1 MLVKWL
7 KKTGNGS
14 AAATV
19 NYMLGKDRARA
30 GAIAIGGV
38 ARVERTAKLAD
49 SLKHKHKYA
58 VGVLTFEEAPDQ
70 ISTDAK
76 MQIMDSFEQTIF
88 AGLDREQY
96 DIAWIEHRDKGRLE
110 LNFIIPKVELRSG
123 RAMNPYL
130 HGKDTPLIDSWK
142 NIINNQYGLTD
153 PNDPAKRHTTTHHQR
168 LPKDKKELAS
178 AIDESITLAITAG
191 TVKDRAAI
199 IDHLGS
205 LGLEITK
212 TTKQSISVH
221 HESMGARPLRL
232 TGAYYEQDFTA
243 GAIDQ
248 DYIEERSRAYRARAA
263 ERLREN
269 KAEHQRLLSIRSGYN
284 QKRYSSPAIAVSSD
298 GRRRIRSSDQPS
310 SRADQAA
317 DRAATA
323 ADQFADQRARSTD
336 ITAAD
341 QPASAVIHGDRS
353 ASGQDERRSDLV
365 QDQAGSVD
373 RTVRAT
379 AGSSQ
384 KDAGHDATRSGSAPV
399 EHRQHD
405 HDDQGITGQAPKNVR
420 SGGAEI
426 QNDGRPSWPA
436 DAAGDISRTISQRAD
451 AAAHR
456 SDAAA
461 HDSAAGADRQ
471 DGRQSGRI
479 DHTQAIPAHLSP
491 TGDDRMDHAAAAGNS
506 VHQLQRLYE
515 PQNSQPAGY
524 AGTAEAS
531 NIGRSQQTDP
541 SGQRSA
547 AGQFGDDR
555 ADSGR
560 HIDQVTPPSQ
570 HQDDQQERA
579 DIVARSKSIVNSD
592 EITDH
597 DQHPFFIT
605 LRTAFERIRSAA
617 DRTARTLFR
626 SVRTGISAA
635 IGAATAARNYHQHA
649 DDRDRNIDH
658 IVAEIERRK
667 RTAAPA
673 HSADAADNRQSDDR
687 DRELEQHRSASAQ
700 DDQRAAATDRII
712 EQSQSAINIAQYN
725 AGRADRIAREAEQ
738 RSRERSQQI
747 DWFDQ
752 QVQKRTKPITQQNP
766 VHQPQPKPAPEQ
778 QQRDE
783 KADNEYCSILCEHL

>member
-14 AAATV
+14 AGATV
-19 NYMLGKDRARA
+19 DYMLGKNRDRD

-58 VGVLTFEEAPDQ
+58 VGVLTFEEAPDA

-76 MQIMDSFEQTIF
+76 MQIMDSFERTIF

-130 HGKDTPLIDSWK
+130 HGKDTALIDSWK

-153 PNDPAKRHTTTHHQR
+153 PNDPARRHTTTHHQR

-191 TVKDRAAI
+191 TIKDRAGI

-232 TGAYYEQDFTA
+232 TGAYYEQNFTA

-263 ERLREN
+263 ERLRED

-284 QKRYSSPAIAVSSD
+284 QKRYSQPAIAVSSD

-317 DRAATA
+317 DRPATA
-323 ADQFADQRARSTD
+323 AHQFTDQRARSAD
-336 ITAAD
+336 IAAAD
-341 QPASAVIHGDRS
+341 QPASAVFRPDRS

-373 RTVRAT
+373 RAVRAT
-379 AGSSQ
+379 AGISQ
-384 KDAGHDATRSGSAPV
+384 ENAGYNPAGSRSAAV

-405 HDDQGITGQAPKNVR
+405 HDDQGIAGQTPKNVR
-420 SGGAEI
+420 IRNAEI
-426 QNDGRPSWPA
+426 QNDGRRSWPA
-436 DAAGDISRTISQRAD
+436 DAAGDISHPNRQRAD
-451 AAAHR
+451 AEAYR

-471 DGRQSGRI
+471 DSRQSGRFNN
-479 DHTQAIPAHLSP
+479 TQAIPAHLSP
-491 TGDDRMDHAAAAGNS
+491 TGDDRMDHAAAARNS
-506 VHQLQRLYE
+506 IHQLQRLHE
-515 PQNSQPAGY
+515 PQDRQPAGY

-531 NIGRSQQTDP
+531 DIGRSQQADP
-541 SGQRSA
+541 SGTGGT

-555 ADSGR
+555 ADAGR
-560 HIDQVTPPSQ
+560 HIDQVTPPTD
-570 HQDDQQERA
+570 HQDDQQGRA
-579 DIVARSKSIVNSD
+579 DIVAGSKSIVNSD

-605 LRTAFERIRSAA
+605 LRTAFDRIRSAA

-635 IGAATAARNYHQHA
+635 IGAATAARSYHQHA
-649 DDRDRNIDH
+649 DNRDRNIDH
-658 IVAEIERRK
+658 IVAAIECRK
-667 RTAAPA
+667 RTAAITA
-673 HSADAADNRQSDDR
+673 GAIAADNRQSDDR
-687 DRELEQHRSASAQ
+687 DRELAQHRSASAQ
-700 DDQRAAATDRII
+700 DDQRTAATDRII
-712 EQSQSAINIAQYN
+712 EQSKSVIDIAQYN
-725 AGRADRIAREAEQ
+725 TGRADRIAREAEQ

-766 VHQPQPKPAPEQ
+766 VQPQTKPAPEQ

-783 KADNEYCSILCEHL
+783 KADNEYSSPSPFD